1 MQYFGGKQRIASRL
15 AAVLTPLA
23 IQRGVYVEPFV
34 GGAAVMS
41 AVSAPVRI
49 ASDSNVALISMWTAL
64 AAGWS
69 PPEDISEAT
78 YASVKAAADIH
89 DPLTA
94 FVGFGVSFA
103 GKWFGGYARGGE
115 GRNYA
120 ANAAS
125 SLRKKMRGL
134 EGVQWIAGDYRS
146 CPIPSG
152 AVIYCD
158 PPYAG
163 TTQYGA
169 VAPFSWSE
177 FWAWCLAKHEAG
189 NAIFVS
195 EYAAPETFRATL
207 TISTK
212 TDIRTSA
219 NGKEQRL
226 EKLFVPRNSIYG

>member
-103 GKWFGGYARGGE
+103 GKWFGGYARDGGDYIKARGGE

-120 ANAAS
+120 AAAAS

-146 CPIPSG
+146 CPTPHG

-163 TTQYGA
+163 TTQYS
-169 VAPFSWSE
+169 AP
-177 FWAWCLAKHEAG
+177 
-189 NAIFVS
+189 
-195 EYAAPETFRATL
+195 
-207 TISTK
+207 
-212 TDIRTSA
+212 
-219 NGKEQRL
+219 
-226 EKLFVPRNSIYG
+226 